1 MGKINML
8 RENEKI
14 SVIIT
19 VYNKEDYIVRC
30 IQSVLNQSYPHIE
43 LIIIDDGSTDGSKAL
58 IKSNL
63 IHNTVE
69 IKTMF
74 FDENKGLAKARNTGL
89 SMATGKYIFFLD
101 ADDYLLSE
109 ALSMVLLINRINQSP
124 IIALRVQGSH
134 KIKPVEDLNVR
145 TFKWKRNK
153 RSKIYSRKSVASILF
168 SRAFLNENKISFN
181 ENFQH
186 FADLD
191 FLLRLVNHAEII
203 VYVNLPMYIKG
214 ECIDPIKNPSM
225 SLMNPSYSF
234 DEYMRFF
241 MGREVYKFD
250 SNHEVEQDKQLVE
263 NNLYIERLFL
273 RYYFQKYAPLVY
285 ENEKPFI
292 ENFDEM
298 QSCLESVSYSLIE
311 NSGKLSTQILK
322 AHLKGNVKKTLTWIK
337 RRKNLIEWKNS
348 IKSKQSFYKQ
358 LSNRVFSKL
367 PIKNKQIVFESFGG
381 KSYSCSPRAIYEELQ
396 RVDPSYTCVWAF
408 NDPSS
413 KEIVGNG
420 KKVKRL
426 SLQYY
431 YYMATSKYWVINARV
446 PKYIKKRDETEY
458 VQTWHGTPLKRLA
471 ADMKE
476 VHMPGTSTST
486 YKKNFYEEAQR
497 WDYLVSPNDYSTE
510 IFKRAFHFDKEV
522 LDVGYP
528 RNDLFY
534 KEEINNPTSI
544 AKLKERIGLPAD
556 KKVVLY
562 APTWR
567 DDEFYGK
574 GEYKFDI
581 KLDLFDMKERLG
593 DEYVVV
599 LRMHYLI
606 ADNLNVDGLEG
617 FAYNFSDYDDIAE
630 LYLVSDILITD
641 YSSVFFDYANLNRPI
656 LFYTYDLDKYRNDL
670 RGFYIDFEKEAPGP
684 VLMTSDEVIQTI
696 EDIDNVYTQ
705 YQELVSRFNEK
716 FCHLDDGYA
725 SKNIIDRVIKNKEG
739 SL

>member
-1 MGKINML
+1 MKQNID
-8 RENEKI
+8 KI
-14 SVIIT
+14 SVIVT
-19 VYNKEDYIVRC
+19 VYNKEDYVGRC
-30 IQSVLNQSYPHIE
+30 IHSVLNQTYSNIE
-43 LIIIDDGSTDGSKAL
+43 LIIVDDGSTDMSRDI
-58 IKSNL
+58 IKRTLDNE
-63 IHNTVE
+63 NE
-69 IKTMF
+69 IKTLF
-74 FDENKGLAKARNTGL
+74 LERNNGLAHARNEGL
-89 SMATGKYIFFLD
+89 EQATGDYIFFLD
-101 ADDYLLSE
+101 ADDYILPD
-109 ALSMVLLINRINQSP
+109 ALSMLSVMNNVSDSP
-124 IIALRVQGSH
+124 MIALRVQGSH
-134 KIKPVEDLNVR
+134 RAKPIETLNVR

-153 RSKIYSRKSVASILF
+153 RTKIYSRKSVASILMKR
-168 SRAFLNENKISFN
+168 SFLIDNGFL
-181 ENFQH
+181 FDDRYQYY
-186 FADLD
+186 ADLD
-191 FLLRLVNHAEII
+191 FLLRAAQMVDNI
-203 VYVNLPMYIKG
+203 VYVNLPLYIRG
-214 ECIDPIKNPSM
+214 ECIDPIERPSL
-225 SLMNPSYSF
+225 SLEATEKHLKEFLALMAKKDHYNRVSEELEEEPLQPSPI
-234 DEYMRFF
+234 
-241 MGREVYKFD
+241 
-250 SNHEVEQDKQLVE
+250 
-263 NNLYIERLFL
+263 NNIRYLDILFL
-273 RYYFQKYAPLVY
+273 KYYFKNVSSLAL
-285 ENEKPFI
+285 EREEEFRPFF
-292 ENFDEM
+292 EELKE
-298 QSCLESVSYSLIE
+298 CLKGLQEDHLSR
-311 NSGKLSTQILK
+311 SGKIGSLQVK
-322 AHLKGNVKKTLTWIK
+322 AHLKNDYTKTLSWIK
-337 RRKNLIEWKNS
+337 RRHSLAGWKS
-348 IKSKQSFYKQ
+348 VVKTKSKQQLFKQ
-358 LSNRVFSKL
+358 IGNQIFSKM
-367 PIKNKQIVFESFGG
+367 PIKNKNIVFESFGG

-396 RVDPSYTCVWAF
+396 RVDPSYTCIWAF

-426 SLQYY
+426 SLRYY
-431 YYMATSKYWVINARV
+431 YYMATSKHWVINARV
-446 PKYIKKRDETEY
+446 PKYIKKRDETVY
-458 VQTWHGTPLKRLA
+458 IQTWHGTPLKRLA

-510 IFKRAFHFDKEV
+510 IFKRAFHFNKEV

-544 AKLKERIGLPAD
+544 AKLKERIGLPSD

-581 KLDLFDMKERLG
+581 KLDLFEMKERLG

-606 ADNLNVDGLEG
+606 ADNLNVEGLEG

-696 EDIDNVYTQ
+696 EDIDPVYTQ
-705 YQELVSRFNEK
+705 YQELVSTFNEK
-716 FCHLDDGYA
+716 FCHLDDGNA
-725 SKNIIDRVIKNKEG
+725 SSNIINRVITNKEG
-739 SL
+739 TL

>member
-1 MGKINML
+1 MD
-8 RENEKI
+8 KI
-14 SVIIT
+14 SVIVT
-19 VYNKEDYIVRC
+19 VFNKEDYIVRC
-30 IQSVLNQSYPHIE
+30 IQSVYNQSYDNWE
-43 LIIIDDGSTDGSKAL
+43 LIVIDDGSTDTSQEL
-58 IKSNL
+58 ITINSNK
-63 IHNTVE
+63 N
-69 IKTMF
+69 
-74 FDENKGLAKARNTGL
+74 NKVNILLKERNEGLAIARNHGL
-89 SMATGKYIFFLD
+89 KMATGDQIFFLD
-101 ADDYLLSE
+101 ADDYLLPD
-109 ALSMVLLINRINQSP
+109 ALSMLSVMSNVNDSP
-124 IIALRVQGSH
+124 MIALRVQGSH
-134 KIKPVEDLNVR
+134 KLKPIDSLNVR
-145 TFKWKRNK
+145 TFKWKGSRK
-153 RSKIYSRKSVASILF
+153 SKVYSRKSVASILIRRSF
-168 SRAFLNENKISFN
+168 IENNNLYFDDQYQYLTD
-181 ENFQH
+181 F
-186 FADLD
+186 D
-191 FLLRLVNHAEII
+191 FLLRSVDLVERI
-203 VYVNLPMYIKG
+203 VYVNLPLYIRG
-214 ECIDPIKNPSM
+214 ECIDPIEKPAM
-225 SLMNPSYSF
+225 SLEPIENYLEEYKLLVSNRKSYQRIINEEEGITLPSPI
-234 DEYMRFF
+234 DN
-241 MGREVYKFD
+241 V
-250 SNHEVEQDKQLVE
+250 N
-263 NNLYIERLFL
+263 YIEKLFL
-273 RYYFQKYAPLVY
+273 RLYFKEISFVA
-285 ENEKPFI
+285 I
-292 ENFDEM
+292 ESEDYFKKQFEELKSILSTFDAK
-298 QSCLESVSYSLIE
+298 LR
-311 NSGKLSTQILK
+311 NRSGKIGVLQLK
-322 AHLKGNVKKTLTWIK
+322 AHLGGDYKKTISWIK
-337 RRKNLIEWKNS
+337 RRKSLSGWKLALKNR
-348 IKSKQSFYKQ
+348 QQ
-358 LSNRVFSKL
+358 LYRQIGTQIFTKL

-426 SLQYY
+426 SLRYY

-510 IFKRAFHFDKEV
+510 IFKRAFHFNKEV

-544 AKLKERIGLPAD
+544 ANLKERIGLPSD
-556 KKVVLY
+556 KKVILY

-581 KLDLFDMKERLG
+581 KLDLFDMKKRLG

-670 RGFYIDFEKEAPGP
+670 RGFYIDFEQEAPGP
-684 VLMTSDEVIQTI
+684 ILLESEQVIDSIERINEV
-696 EDIDNVYTQ
+696 
-705 YQELVSRFNEK
+705 QEEYRVVVTNFKSK
-716 FCHLDDGYA
+716 FCHLDDGLA
-725 SKNIIDRVIKNKEG
+725 AKKIIKNV
-739 SL
+739 LL

>member
-1 MGKINML
+1 M
-8 RENEKI
+8 
-14 SVIIT
+14 
-19 VYNKEDYIVRC
+19 
-30 IQSVLNQSYPHIE
+30 
-43 LIIIDDGSTDGSKAL
+43 
-58 IKSNL
+58 
-63 IHNTVE
+63 
-69 IKTMF
+69 
-74 FDENKGLAKARNTGL
+74 DENRGLAHARNTGISL
-89 SMATGKYIFFLD
+89 ATGDSIFFLD
-101 ADDYLLSE
+101 ADDYILPE
-109 ALSMVLLINRINQSP
+109 ALSMVSVINRMNHSP
-124 IIALRVQGSH
+124 MIALRVQGSH
-134 KIKPVEDLNVR
+134 KMKPIENLNVR
-145 TFKWKRNK
+145 TFKWRRNK
-153 RSKIYSRKSVASILF
+153 RLKVYSRRSVASILF
-168 SRAFLNENKISFN
+168 SRSFLTENSMSFN
-181 ENFQH
+181 EDFQNFT
-186 FADLD
+186 DLD
-191 FLLRLVNHAEII
+191 FLLRLVNQAETI
-203 VYVNLPMYIKG
+203 VYINMPLYIKG
-214 ECIDPIKNPSM
+214 ECIDPIGNPSM
-225 SLMNPSYSF
+225 GLMNPLNVL
-234 DEYMRFF
+234 DEYMKFF
-241 MGREVYKFD
+241 KGRKTY
-250 SNHEVEQDKQLVE
+250 EVESVE
-263 NNLYIERLFL
+263 EFAEEKHVLDNNLYLERAFL
-273 RYYFQKYAPLVY
+273 RYYFQKYALLAN
-285 ENEKPFI
+285 ENERDFI
-292 ENFDEM
+292 KYFGDI
-298 QSCLESVSYSLIE
+298 QSSLESVNYSLRQ
-311 NSGKLSTQILK
+311 NSGKLSSQIIK
-322 AHLKGNVKKTLTWIK
+322 AHLKGDVKKTLSWIN
-337 RRKNLIEWKNS
+337 RRKSLNDWKTS
-348 IKSKQSFYKQ
+348 IKSKQGLFKQ
-358 LSNRVFSKL
+358 ISNQFFSKL
-367 PIKNKQIVFESFGG
+367 PIKNKQIFFESFGG

-396 RVDPSYTCVWAF
+396 RVDPSYTCVWSF

-420 KKVKRL
+420 KKVKRF
-426 SLQYY
+426 SLRYY

-446 PKYIKKRDETEY
+446 PKYIKKRDETVY

-510 IFKRAFHFDKEV
+510 IFKRAFHFNKEV

-544 AKLKERIGLPAD
+544 ANLKERIGLPSD
-556 KKVVLY
+556 KKVILY

-606 ADNLNVDGLEG
+606 ADNLNVEGLEG

-716 FCHLDDGYA
+716 YCHLDDGYA